1 MNREEM
7 TAYLETKAALLER
20 IGANTEKQRLVVA
33 KREMR
38 GLRRLLRERAAL
50 IDELATVNRLLA
62 DDGLR
67 PLRGSLAARF
77 RAIEAR
83 QKELLGAC
91 DQVLQQALAERAR
104 IAAEINNSRLTRQ
117 VKNRYINK
125 WQVMAWGNCLN
136 VKA

>member
-1 MNREEM
+1 ML
-7 TAYLETKAALLER
+7 AK
-20 IGANTEKQRLVVA
+20 IGVNTDKQRLLVA
-33 KREMR
+33 RREMR

-50 IDELATVNRLLA
+50 IDELAAVSRLLA
-62 DDGLR
+62 SEELR
-67 PLRGSLAARF
+67 PF
-77 RAIEAR
+77 RASFAREFTAIETR
-83 QKELLGAC
+83 QRELLGAC

-104 IAAEINNSRLTRQ
+104 IAAEINNGRLMRQ